1 MFRLSAAGSV
11 SRAVNNLQMYLQKK
25 RTVAVHCTRIC
36 KMESHS
42 VFSKSTVMAFLRNA
56 TRRADPTL
64 PPHDATRAIPNHHA
78 LLLCHRSAQ
87 PRAAAGEETD
97 RRARC

>member
-1 MFRLSAAGSV
+1 M
-11 SRAVNNLQMYLQKK
+11 QKG
-25 RTVAVHCTRIC
+25 CF
-36 KMESHS
+36 
-42 VFSKSTVMAFLRNA
+42 FSKSTVMVFLRNG